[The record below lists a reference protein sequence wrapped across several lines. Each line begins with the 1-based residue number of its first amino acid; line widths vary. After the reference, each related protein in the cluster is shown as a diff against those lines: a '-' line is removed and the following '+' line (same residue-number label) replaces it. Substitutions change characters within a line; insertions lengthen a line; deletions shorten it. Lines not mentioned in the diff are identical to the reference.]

1 MIRAPT
7 FGDGPCSI
15 PRDLNRLTMNSRIY
29 IANLPVTITET
40 QLQEAFAPFG
50 AIAHS
55 FIATDR
61 DTGAPKGFAFVTY
74 GTSQEADAAVAAMS
88 GAELAGRTLAVS
100 LARVPE
106 QAPVRRAAPPPRR
119 PSPGG
124 RTGFGARPAAPSGQ
138 PAR

>member
-1 MIRAPT
+1 MN
-7 FGDGPCSI
+7 
-15 PRDLNRLTMNSRIY
+15 PRLY
-29 IANLPVTITET
+29 IANLPVTITEA
-40 QLQEAFAPFG
+40 QLQAAFAPFG
-50 AIAHS
+50 TIANI

-61 DTGAPKGFAFVTY
+61 ATASPKGFAFVTY
-74 GTSQEADAAVAAMS
+74 GTSQEAQAAIAAMN
-88 GAELAGRTLAVS
+88 GAQLDGRALAVS

-106 QAPVRRAAPPPRR
+106 PVPVRRAAPPPRR

>member
-1 MIRAPT
+1 
-7 FGDGPCSI
+7 
-15 PRDLNRLTMNSRIY
+15 MNARIY
-29 IANLPVTITET
+29 IAHLPVTITEA

-50 AIAHS
+50 TIANS

-88 GAELAGRTLAVS
+88 GTQLEGRTLAVS
-100 LARVPE
+100 IARVPE
-106 QAPVRRAAPPPRR
+106 PVPVRRAPPPPRR
-119 PSPGG
+119 PSSGS

-138 PAR
+138 LPR